1 MINSLSVIFVNTC
14 RTIPSEVKMTRRS
27 SFFSLYNVLKKV
39 IGFIITWHML
49 LTFSK
54 SGVQG
59 VPGIDQPHKRF
70 EYKYSFKPPYLAQKD
85 GTVPFFEYSGNAIAS
100 EESVRITPSLRSQK
114 GMIWARSPTNFE
126 FWETEIQFRV
136 TGRGRI
142 GADGLAFWYT
152 TTKGFEGPVFGSSDK
167 WNGLALFFDSFDN
180 DNKHNN
186 PYIMGMVNDGTMA
199 YDHQKDGSTQQ
210 LAGCLR
216 DFRNKPFPV
225 RARITYYQNTLTV
238 LFHNGMSNNE
248 KDFEMC
254 MSVEN
259 VHLPK
264 NGFFGVSAATGG
276 LADDHDVLK
285 LSVSSLR
292 SPEIGEAPDPSSVID
307 ADSKKIEEEFEQY
320 QQKLKTQK
328 AEWEKEHPDQVKS
341 EDDDWENWMDES
353 QKELQN
359 IFQGQSAMKEILTD
373 LHRKMDDIISRQE
386 RSFNAI
392 TAIQGGGVAV
402 PQGQTGG
409 QPKVSGESIRR
420 EEVNAI
426 LANQREIVSATRDI
440 KNFVSDISAKTG
452 QLLNRGSAQ
461 QIGGSVG
468 GAYDNVVVVKEM
480 KDSIINMQREMSSAT
495 TRLLSGQKQ
504 VQCPDVSNLTGCVSP
519 MLFIGLGVVQLVIII
534 AYLMFKDSK
543 ETQAKKFY

>member
-1 MINSLSVIFVNTC
+1 M
-14 RTIPSEVKMTRRS
+14 
-27 SFFSLYNVLKKV
+27 
-39 IGFIITWHML
+39 G
-49 LTFSK
+49 
-54 SGVQG
+54 
-59 VPGIDQPHKRF
+59 
-70 EYKYSFKPPYLAQKD
+70 
-85 GTVPFFEYSGNAIAS
+85 AIAS

-114 GMIWARSPTNFE
+114 GMIWSRLATSNFDW
-126 FWETEIQFRV
+126 WEVELQFRV

-152 TTKGFEGPVFGSSDK
+152 ATKGFEGPVFGSSDK
-167 WNGLALFFDSFDN
+167 WNGLGIFFDSFDN

-186 PYIMGMVNDGTMA
+186 PYIIGMTNDGTLA
-199 YDHQKDGSTQQ
+199 YDHQKDGTTQQ

-225 RARITYYQNTLTV
+225 RARITYYQNTLTL

-248 KDFEMC
+248 KDFEVC
-254 MSVEN
+254 MNVEN
-259 VHLPK
+259 VHLPQS
-264 NGFFGVSAATGG
+264 GFFGVSAATGG

-292 SPEIGEAPDPSSVID
+292 SPETAQVKDPSS
-307 ADSKKIEEEFEQY
+307 AEREDSKKIEQEFEQY
-320 QQKLKTQK
+320 QEKLKQQK
-328 AEWEKEHPDQVKS
+328 ADWEKEHPDQVKAD
-341 EDDDWENWMDES
+341 DDDWDNWMDES

-386 RSFNAI
+386 RAFNAI
-392 TAIQGGGVAV
+392 SSIQAGGVA
-402 PQGQTGG
+402 PSQPQTGG
-409 QPKVSGESIRR
+409 QPQISGDSIRR

-440 KNFVSDISAKTG
+440 KNFVSDIHAKTG
-452 QLLNRGSAQ
+452 QILNRGSAQ

-468 GAYDNVVVVKEM
+468 GGYDNTVAIKEM
-480 KDSIINMQREMSSAT
+480 KDSIANMHREMSSAT
-495 TRLLSGQKQ
+495 TRLISGQKQ
-504 VQCPDVSNLTGCVSP
+504 VQCPDVSQGTGCVSP
-519 MLFIGLGVVQLVIII
+519 TLFIGLIAVHLVIII
-534 AYLMFKDSK
+534 GYLMFRETKEMI

>member
-1 MINSLSVIFVNTC
+1 
-14 RTIPSEVKMTRRS
+14 MTKK
-27 SFFSLYNVLKKV
+27 LIYNKV
-39 IGFIITWHML
+39 IGRAHLVLSIVICQL
-49 LTFSK
+49 ILYKVIS
-54 SGVQG
+54 VEG
-59 VPGIDQPHKRF
+59 VPGSDQPLKRF

-114 GMIWARSPTNFE
+114 GMIWTRSPTNFDS
-126 FWETEIQFRV
+126 WEAELQFRV

-152 TTKGFEGPVFGSSDK
+152 ATKGFEGPVFGSSDK
-167 WNGLALFFDSFDN
+167 WNGLGIFFDSFDN

-186 PYIMGMVNDGTMA
+186 PYIMGMTNDGTLA

-225 RARITYYQNTLTV
+225 RARITYYQNKLTV

-248 KDFEMC
+248 KDFEVC
-254 MSVEN
+254 MNVEN
-259 VHLPK
+259 VFLPST
-264 NGFFGVSAATGG
+264 GFFGVSAATGG

-285 LSVSSLR
+285 LSISSLR
-292 SPEIGEAPDPSSVID
+292 SPENAQVKNAAGDD

-320 QQKLKTQK
+320 QEKLKQQK
-328 AEWEKEHPDQVKS
+328 ADWEKEHPDQVKAD
-341 EDDDWENWMDES
+341 DDDWDNWMDES

-386 RSFNAI
+386 RAFNAI
-392 TAIQGGGVAV
+392 SSIQAGGVA
-402 PQGQTGG
+402 PSQPQTGG
-409 QPKVSGESIRR
+409 QPQISGDSIRR

-440 KNFVSDISAKTG
+440 KNFVSDIHAKTG
-452 QLLNRGSAQ
+452 QILNRGSAQ

-468 GAYDNVVVVKEM
+468 GAYDNTVAVKEM
-480 KDSIINMQREMSSAT
+480 KDSISNMHREMSSAT
-495 TRLLSGQKQ
+495 NRLLSGQKQ
-504 VQCPDVSNLTGCVSP
+504 VQCPDVSNVTGCVSP
-519 MLFIGLGVVQLVIII
+519 VLFISLVVVQLVIIM
-534 AYLMFKDSK
+534 AFLMYRDNK